1 MINDASHRI
10 KESISAWE
18 GVTSRAHRFGGI
30 EFNLGKRELGHMHG
44 NKLVDIPFPKSIRN
58 ELVESGKV
66 LPHHVLPESGWISFY
81 IKKEEDINTA
91 IELFKLSYETALK
104 KIGNKNYEHK

>member
-1 MINDASHRI
+1 MITNAMQKI
-10 KESISAWE
+10 KESVSAWD
-18 GVTSRAHRFGGI
+18 GVTSRTHRFGGT
-30 EFNLGKRELGHMHG
+30 EFTLGKRELGHVHG
-44 NKLVDIPFPKSIRN
+44 NKLVDIPFPKAIRN

-66 LPHHVLPESGWISFY
+66 LPHHILPESGWISFY
-81 IKKEEDINTA
+81 IRKEEDVAQA

>member
-1 MINDASHRI
+1 MIKDAMQKI
-10 KESISAWE
+10 IESVSAWE

-30 EFNLGKRELGHMHG
+30 EFTLGRRELGHMHG
-44 NKLVDIPFPKSIRN
+44 NTLVDIPFPKAIRN

-66 LPHHVLPESGWISFY
+66 LPHHVLPDSGWISFY
-81 IKKEEDINTA
+81 IKKDEDVTYA

-104 KIGNKNYEHK
+104 KTGIKNNEH

>member
-1 MINDASHRI
+1 MIKNAMNTINQSV
-10 KESISAWE
+10 SAWE
-18 GVTSRAHRFGGI
+18 GVTSRSHRFGGI
-30 EFNLGKRELGHMHG
+30 EFLLGKRELGHIHG
-44 NKLVDIPFPKSIRN
+44 NTLVDIPFPKAIRN

-81 IKKEEDINTA
+81 IKEDDDVTYA

-104 KIGNKNYEHK
+104 KTGDRKNGK

>member
-1 MINDASHRI
+1 MIRDAIHRI
-10 KESISAWE
+10 TESVSAWD
-18 GVTSRAHRFGGI
+18 GVTSRAHKFGGI
-30 EFNLGKRELGHMHG
+30 EFTLGKRELGHVHG
-44 NKLVDIPFPKSIRN
+44 NKLVDIPFPKAIRN

-81 IKKEEDINTA
+81 IKKDEDVAQA

-104 KIGNKNYEHK
+104 KTGNKNYEHQ